1 MKKFRPILCLS
12 LLACC
17 VLITACGSSD
27 DSATG
32 SSAAATSAAAQ
43 TGTPEP
49 GSKGSLTIVVNAPFP
64 PYVQLEDGKLS
75 GADVELTKAM
85 VEAAGYTD
93 KVVNQKNFDAIVPGM
108 LAGRYDVAPSFTD
121 SVERQPALT
130 NVNMYKG
137 RLALTGPTAIT
148 DQAALCGKK
157 IGTLKGGEVYTA
169 GIKFFNERTC
179 PDDPAQIVEIT
190 GGAPSDFTTAVQSG
204 RIDAFMND
212 EGASADLAQK
222 QPAFH
227 IIGEPISPPGIGYI
241 GAVVVAKRGDLAKEL
256 QAGLKRVIA
265 SGEYDR
271 IIDAYGLQTSS
282 YKAATINAA
291 KL

>member
-1 MKKFRPILCLS
+1 MIFKTAKHVA
-12 LLACC
+12 LAACSV
-17 VLITACGSSD
+17 VLAACGGD
-27 DSATG
+27 DGSVATQPE
-32 SSAAATSAAAQ
+32 AAAPSAQSGA
-43 TGTPEP
+43 PPP

-64 PYVQLEDGKLS
+64 PYVEMENGSLTGS
-75 GADVELTKAM
+75 DVELTKSM
-85 VEAAGYTD
+85 VQAAGYTA

-137 RLALTGPTAIT
+137 RLALTGSTKIT
-148 DQAALCGKK
+148 DQAELCGKK

-169 GIKFFNERTC
+169 GIKFFSESKCADN
-179 PDDPAQIVEIT
+179 PAQIVEIT

-212 EGASADLAQK
+212 EGASVDLQDK

-227 IIGEPISPPGIGYI
+227 IIGEPFSPPGIGFI
-241 GAVVVAKRGDLAKEL
+241 GAVVTAKRGDLANEL
-256 QAGLKRVIA
+256 QAGLKRTIA

-271 IIDAYGLQTSS
+271 IIDKYGLQTSS
-282 YKAATINAA
+282 YKKATINAA